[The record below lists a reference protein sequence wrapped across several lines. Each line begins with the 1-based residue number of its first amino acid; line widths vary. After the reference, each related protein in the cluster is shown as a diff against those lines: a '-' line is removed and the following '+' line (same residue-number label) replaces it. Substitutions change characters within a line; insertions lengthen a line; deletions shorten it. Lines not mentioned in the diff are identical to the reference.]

1 MNPIAARPL
10 SAMRPR
16 LRYASLSPHSP
27 LYCSTGQEDY
37 YTRLIKE
44 NDKYWADVQL
54 PNGKWV
60 TRLDTSK
67 KAKRARHRRYVKKG
81 WNAVFQGGDPD
92 EGMGGDEGMGE
103 DEGMGGDEG
112 MEEDEGMGHWNF

>member
-1 MNPIAARPL
+1 M
-10 SAMRPR
+10 
-16 LRYASLSPHSP
+16 
-27 LYCSTGQEDY
+27 
-37 YTRLIKE
+37 
-44 NDKYWADVQL
+44 QL

-103 DEGMGGDEG
+103 DEGMG
-112 MEEDEGMGHWNF
+112 HWNFEHSSDMDDDLWE